1 LAAVVFGALE
11 PELAERIVAPTPDL
25 TIEIERAYVA
35 AARRD
40 LRHDRDLADRL
51 RSIIGPRIEAHRL
64 PDLAPLPD
72 AALMIERIA
81 VVAARGDLHDLR
93 QPVRLGRQVD
103 ALTGAIG
110 QPPAAVAQRLVV
122 LAAALAVADLSAAVG
137 TPAAH
142 LAGPQPAIAG
152 ELIDAGERGDLDRH
166 PLRVPALAVAELTG
180 TPAPRGLAIER
191 EGAALPEVEV
201 ELRGSQIDELGR
213 SIAADQIAD
222 AELPLIV
229 VAPAVDRARLRQR
242 AGKVVVGLDL

>member
-1 LAAVVFGALE
+1 
-11 PELAERIVAPTPDL
+11 
-25 TIEIERAYVA
+25 
-35 AARRD
+35 
-40 LRHDRDLADRL
+40 
-51 RSIIGPRIEAHRL
+51 
-64 PDLAPLPD
+64 
-72 AALMIERIA
+72 
-81 VVAARGDLHDLR
+81 
-93 QPVRLGRQVD
+93 
-103 ALTGAIG
+103 
-110 QPPAAVAQRLVV
+110 
-122 LAAALAVADLSAAVG
+122 DLSAAVG

-242 AGKVVVGLDL
+242 AGKVVVGLDLHDRPGLVEADHRARLGHRIRQARPDTEDVEAVEPPARHSTALERAGVVHAWGDHGQAGDRCGCQRGLASFGLGWLRLGRLDRALVRLRQLTAARRARSEREQQQQA